1 MFKAIQFLYKQQVIL
16 FLLISSKNALRNQF
30 QSVLIESTRLSF
42 IDCYINGQLKIS
54 KSKKGHYIKRYE
66 TERNKTS

>member
-30 QSVLIESTRLSF
+30 QSVLIETQGYPSSTATLMDNLEF
-42 IDCYINGQLKIS
+42 PNLK
-54 KSKKGHYIKRYE
+54 KV
-66 TERNKTS
+66 TT